1 MNKFVVLAGIW
12 ACLLIGGFTAI
23 MVTEDRTGPV
33 ITVNSS
39 EIVYKQ
45 EEDKDILLSHVSAI
59 DQKDGDVTDSVMVA
73 DILPLLDLSS
83 AKVVYVAEDKSNN
96 VTKKEVYVTYVSV
109 IEEDVQAVGN
119 PEDEAVVAL
128 NISSGNGPG
137 LDQTAGEDTAEE
149 IRPEPSP
156 VLVLDAKEYTI
167 SRGDEF
173 EPKDLV
179 ASIKDDKDLVNYLM
193 DHIMV
198 VGNYD
203 VNTRG
208 DYVLMYYA
216 IDSDGYESER
226 LYMILTV
233 E

>member
-12 ACLLIGGFTAI
+12 TCVLIGGFTAI
-23 MVTEDRTGPV
+23 MLTEDRTGPI

-39 EIVYKQ
+39 EIIYNQ
-45 EEDKDILLSHVSAI
+45 DEDKDTLLSHITAV
-59 DQKDGDVTDSVMVA
+59 DQIDGDVTDSVMVT
-73 DILPLLDLSS
+73 DILPLLDLTS

-96 VTKKEVYVTYVSV
+96 VTKKEVYVKYVPVVEEEPQEIDQS
-109 IEEDVQAVGN
+109 EEDS
-119 PEDEAVVAL
+119 VVDL
-128 NISSGNGPG
+128 QVSNK
-137 LDQTAGEDTAEE
+137 EE
-149 IRPEPSP
+149 IDLNPLPKDDLAENTTPDP
-156 VLVLDAKEYTI
+156 APILVLDALEHTI

-179 ASIKDDKDLVNYLM
+179 ATIEDDKDLVNYLM
-193 DHIMV
+193 DHLMV

-203 VNTRG
+203 VDTRG

-216 IDSDGYESER
+216 IDSDGNESER

-233 E
+233 D

>member
-1 MNKFVVLAGIW
+1 ML
-12 ACLLIGGFTAI
+12 
-23 MVTEDRTGPV
+23 TEDRTGPV

-45 EEDKDILLSHVSAI
+45 DEDKDILLSHVSAI

-96 VTKKEVYVTYVSV
+96 VTKKEVYVTYVPV
-109 IEEDVQAVGN
+109 IEDEVQAARK

-128 NISSGNGPG
+128 NMSSGNAPG
-137 LDQTAGEDTAEE
+137 LNQTADEDTAEE
-149 IRPEPSP
+149 IRPEPAP
-156 VLVLDAKEYTI
+156 ILVLDAKEYTI

-179 ASIKDDKDLVNYLM
+179 ASIQDDKDLVNYLM